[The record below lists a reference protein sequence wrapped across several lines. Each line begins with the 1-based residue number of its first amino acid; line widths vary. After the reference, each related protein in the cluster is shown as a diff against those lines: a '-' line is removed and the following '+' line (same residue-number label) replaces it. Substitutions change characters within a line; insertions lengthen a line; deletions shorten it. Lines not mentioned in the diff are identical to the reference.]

1 MTRTQMIQALT
12 KYELQYLIDNPELLD
27 DMADFF
33 ANGGFD
39 NVNIDDLEDAYKDRF
54 LNKD

>member
-12 KYELQYLIDNPELLD
+12 KYELQYLIDNPELLN